1 MYADQQ
7 SHDPPGMS
15 RKPLPL
21 QGGRIP
27 GHLVLEVVPGAVQ
40 VPRKDERYSSGSP
53 DLLESASVPTAIR
66 QVTPTSGLSVIRM
79 RPSPEMV
86 SSRVL
91 EPRVRRKP
99 LMWWRCAAPRV
110 SNNVTSSNWARSMVA
125 IDSRSSGDNSAVQ
138 GTALAPP
145 SPSTAAPT
153 ELAATTTASTR
164 RRSPFPSRVPRVGGW
179 YRAG

>member
-1 MYADQQ
+1 
-7 SHDPPGMS
+7 MS

-125 IDSRSSGDNSAVQ
+125 IDSRSSGDSSAVQ

-153 ELAATTTASTR
+153 ELAVTTTASIR
-164 RRSPFPSRVPRVGGW
+164 RRSPFPSRLPRVGGW